1 MVSLTEA
8 FEYISL
14 SFQNILN
21 CCSPFDS
28 NELVSAMI
36 LGSNRTDVS
45 SILVNLPSSKGLK
58 VKLLCSFAA
67 SSTKRF

>member
-14 SFQNILN
+14 SFQNIFN
-21 CCSPFDS
+21 CCSPFDCSS
-28 NELVSAMI
+28 NLVSAMI

-45 SILVNLPSSKGLK
+45 ILINSPSL
-58 VKLLCSFAA
+58 
-67 SSTKRF
+67 TD